1 MTTRSSL
8 EDAVTNRV
16 VRKQFEEWYEFN
28 NRPNLRMI
36 AEDMGI
42 SYTSFIS
49 WKKGNREFG
58 YGSLVRIEKYFKKLR
73 DRQERNLELIHKL
86 TK

>member
-1 MTTRSSL
+1 MTTRSRR

-49 WKKGNREFG
+49 WKKEKREFG